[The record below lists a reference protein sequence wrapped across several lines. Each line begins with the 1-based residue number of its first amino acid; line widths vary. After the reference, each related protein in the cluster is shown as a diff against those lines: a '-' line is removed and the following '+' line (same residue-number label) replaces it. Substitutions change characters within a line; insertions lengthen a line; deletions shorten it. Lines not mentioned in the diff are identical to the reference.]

1 SNAMRSDAYNRMGDS
16 YLNMRNY
23 DEADVCYQK
32 AKEIDHSQG
41 DYSMLQ
47 QAYIEGLRGNYDKK
61 VELIQLMS
69 AEYAHSSLGAKALY
83 EKGRAYV
90 LQGKT
95 DEAAVVFGE
104 LAMQYPNTEYAQKA
118 NEELANMAANIA
130 IQDSIAAA
138 QDSIAMEQ
146 AKAPVL
152 AAQASYDAGE
162 YAQAESLLNKA
173 IDEGISKSYW
183 LARAFILLSDIYKA
197 EGREVEARQTL
208 ESLKANYKDDDDI
221 KVMIEE
227 RLR

>member
-1 SNAMRSDAYNRMGDS
+1 
-16 YLNMRNY
+16 
-23 DEADVCYQK
+23 
-32 AKEIDHSQG
+32 
-41 DYSMLQ
+41 
-47 QAYIEGLRGNYDKK
+47 
-61 VELIQLMS
+61 
-69 AEYAHSSLGAKALY
+69 
-83 EKGRAYV
+83 
-90 LQGKT
+90 
-95 DEAAVVFGE
+95 
-104 LAMQYPNTEYAQKA
+104 
-118 NEELANMAANIA
+118 MAANIA

-138 QDSIAMEQ
+138 QDSIATEQ

-162 YAQAESLLNKA
+162 YAQAENLLNKA